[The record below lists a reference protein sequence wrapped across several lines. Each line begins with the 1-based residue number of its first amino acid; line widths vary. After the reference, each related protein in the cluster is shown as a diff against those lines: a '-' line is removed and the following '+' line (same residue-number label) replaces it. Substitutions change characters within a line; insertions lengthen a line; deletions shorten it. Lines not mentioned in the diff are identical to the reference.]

1 MSQSIKSIDQQT
13 LLRSSSLF
21 MNQTVSNSKVEST
34 STWTIPL
41 TNRSNDEPNNTIHFR
56 NPYEN
61 QIMKEPRIS
70 VARRKTFF
78 WPFSIWRFFGAI
90 CLSFLNWNNRLL
102 YYWLGPTIH
111 NSILK
116 VCPKFQ
122 GSKSHFSEVNDLL
135 DEPQSKKLEEK
146 IVHSVAP

>member
-13 LLRSSSLF
+13 LLRSSWIKLCQIRKLKAHQHERYHLQTDPM
-21 MNQTVSNSKVEST
+21 MNQTILSISETPTKIKSWKNPEFPS
-34 STWTIPL
+34 
-41 TNRSNDEPNNTIHFR
+41 RSHE
-56 NPYEN
+56 
-61 QIMKEPRIS
+61 
-70 VARRKTFF
+70 RKTFF